1 MEPIDVYLMYCA
13 MKAHFGKGDYD
24 FVTYKGKTRI
34 KRDTFYKR
42 KDRSFFVRVSRKYKT
57 EQEIQNYFV
66 SNFIKDKKGYIA
78 NFNDENYE
86 SWKLKRQGFFDL
98 FDVEMKPLVEAFE
111 DLFTV
116 TNGQHPK
123 LMREFL
129 GGRVSLETIIIL
141 DELVNFGP
149 DWNKQLEDDIIWIDL
164 RNLMN
169 NYKRFLTID
178 QEQYKIRLLKLI
190 EESTL
195 MDRVEGFF
203 EARCRELE
211 NQVKAMQFDNAELSG
226 KI

>member
-190 EESTL
+190 EES
-195 MDRVEGFF
+195 
-203 EARCRELE
+203 
-211 NQVKAMQFDNAELSG
+211 S
-226 KI
+226 

>member
-98 FDVEMKPLVEAFE
+98 FDVEMKPLVDAFE

-178 QEQYKIRLLKLI
+178 QEQYKMRLLQII
-190 EESTL
+190 EES
-195 MDRVEGFF
+195 
-203 EARCRELE
+203 
-211 NQVKAMQFDNAELSG
+211 S
-226 KI
+226 

>member
-42 KDRSFFVRVSRKYKT
+42 KDRSFFVKLSRKYKT

-78 NFNDENYE
+78 NFNDDNYE
-86 SWKLKRQGFFDL
+86 SWKLKRQGFFDM
-98 FDVEMKPLVEAFE
+98 FEVEMKPLVEAFE

-129 GGRVSLETIIIL
+129 GGRVSLETVIIL

-164 RNLMN
+164 DNLMN
-169 NYKRFLTID
+169 NYERFLTID

-190 EESTL
+190 EES
-195 MDRVEGFF
+195 
-203 EARCRELE
+203 
-211 NQVKAMQFDNAELSG
+211 S
-226 KI
+226 

>member
-24 FVTYKGKTRI
+24 FVTYRGKTRI

-42 KDRSFFVRVSRKYKT
+42 KDRSFFVRLARKYKT
-57 EQEIQNYFV
+57 EQEITNYLV
-66 SNFIKDKKGYIA
+66 SNFIRDKKGYIA

-98 FDVEMKPLVEAFE
+98 FEVEMKPLVEAFE

-116 TNGQHPK
+116 KNGQHPK
-123 LMREFL
+123 LMKEFL
-129 GGRVSLETIIIL
+129 GGRVSLETTIIL
-141 DELVNFGP
+141 DELVSYSQS
-149 DWNKQLEDDIIWIDL
+149 WNKQLEDDIIWIDL

-178 QEQYKIRLLKLI
+178 QEQYKIKLLKLI
-190 EESTL
+190 EES
-195 MDRVEGFF
+195 
-203 EARCRELE
+203 
-211 NQVKAMQFDNAELSG
+211 S
-226 KI
+226 

>member
-42 KDRSFFVRVSRKYKT
+42 KDRSFFVKLSRKYKT

-66 SNFIKDKKGYIA
+66 ANFIKDKKGYIA

-86 SWKLKRQGFFDL
+86 SWKLKRQGFFDM
-98 FDVEMKPLVEAFE
+98 FEVEMKPLVEAFE

-129 GGRVSLETIIIL
+129 GGRVSLETLIIL

-164 RNLMN
+164 DNLMN
-169 NYKRFLTID
+169 NYERFLTID

-190 EESTL
+190 EES
-195 MDRVEGFF
+195 
-203 EARCRELE
+203 
-211 NQVKAMQFDNAELSG
+211 S
-226 KI
+226 

>member
-13 MKAHFGKGDYD
+13 MKAHFGKSDYD

-42 KDRSFFVRVSRKYKT
+42 KDRSFFVRLARKYKT
-57 EQEIQNYFV
+57 EEQIKNYFV
-66 SNFIKDKKGYIA
+66 ANFIRDKKGYIA
-78 NFNDENYE
+78 NFNDDNYDA
-86 SWKLKRQGFFDL
+86 WKLKRQGFFDL

-111 DLFTV
+111 DLFKIE
-116 TNGQHPK
+116 NGQHPK
-123 LMREFL
+123 LMKEFL

-141 DELVNFGP
+141 DELVNYSQS
-149 DWNKQLEDDIIWIDL
+149 WNKQLEDDIIWIDL

-190 EESTL
+190 EES
-195 MDRVEGFF
+195 
-203 EARCRELE
+203 
-211 NQVKAMQFDNAELSG
+211 S
-226 KI
+226 

>member
-66 SNFIKDKKGYIA
+66 SNFIRDKKGYIA

-98 FDVEMKPLVEAFE
+98 FDVEMKPLVDAFE

-190 EESTL
+190 EES
-195 MDRVEGFF
+195 
-203 EARCRELE
+203 
-211 NQVKAMQFDNAELSG
+211 S
-226 KI
+226 

>member
-42 KDRSFFVRVSRKYKT
+42 KDRSFFVKLSRKYKT

-98 FDVEMKPLVEAFE
+98 FEVEMKPLVEAFE

-129 GGRVSLETIIIL
+129 GGRVSLETVIIL

-149 DWNKQLEDDIIWIDL
+149 DWDKTLEGDIIWSDLNDLID
-164 RNLMN
+164 
-169 NYKRFLTID
+169 NYERFLTID
-178 QEQYKIRLLKLI
+178 VKKYKIKLLKLI
-190 EESTL
+190 EES
-195 MDRVEGFF
+195 
-203 EARCRELE
+203 
-211 NQVKAMQFDNAELSG
+211 K
-226 KI
+226 

>member
-42 KDRSFFVRVSRKYKT
+42 KDRSFFVKLSRKYKT

-86 SWKLKRQGFFDL
+86 SWKLKRQGFFDM
-98 FDVEMKPLVEAFE
+98 FEVEMKPLVEAFE

-129 GGRVSLETIIIL
+129 GGRVSLETVIIL

-149 DWNKQLEDDIIWIDL
+149 DWDKALEDDIIWNDLNNLID
-164 RNLMN
+164 
-169 NYKRFLTID
+169 NYERFLTID

-190 EESTL
+190 EES
-195 MDRVEGFF
+195 
-203 EARCRELE
+203 
-211 NQVKAMQFDNAELSG
+211 S
-226 KI
+226 

>member
-13 MKAHFGKGDYD
+13 MKAHFGKSDYD
-24 FVTYKGKTRI
+24 FVTYRGKTRI

-42 KDRSFFVRVSRKYKT
+42 KDRSFFVRLSRKYKT
-57 EQEIQNYFV
+57 EQEITNYLV

-86 SWKLKRQGFFDL
+86 SWKLKRQGFFEM

-149 DWNKQLEDDIIWIDL
+149 DWDKQLEDDIIWIDL

-178 QEQYKIRLLKLI
+178 QEQYKIKLLQII
-190 EESTL
+190 EEST
-195 MDRVEGFF
+195 
-203 EARCRELE
+203 
-211 NQVKAMQFDNAELSG
+211 DNG
-226 KI
+226 

>member
-13 MKAHFGKGDYD
+13 MKAHFGKSDYD

-42 KDRSFFVRVSRKYKT
+42 KDRSFFVRLARKYKT

-66 SNFIKDKKGYIA
+66 ANFIKDKKGYIA
-78 NFNDENYE
+78 NFNDENHE

-98 FDVEMKPLVEAFE
+98 FEVEMKPLVEAFE

-123 LMREFL
+123 LMKEFL
-129 GGRVSLETIIIL
+129 GGRVSLETLIIL
-141 DELVNFGP
+141 DELVNYGP
-149 DWNKQLEDDIIWIDL
+149 DWIKELKDDIIWIDL
-164 RNLMN
+164 NNLMN
-169 NYKRFLTID
+169 NYERFLTID

-190 EESTL
+190 EES
-195 MDRVEGFF
+195 
-203 EARCRELE
+203 
-211 NQVKAMQFDNAELSG
+211 S
-226 KI
+226 

>member
-66 SNFIKDKKGYIA
+66 SNFIRDKRGYIA

-98 FDVEMKPLVEAFE
+98 FDVEMKPLVDAFE

-141 DELVNFGP
+141 DELVNFSLSL

-169 NYKRFLTID
+169 NYRRFLTID

-190 EESTL
+190 EES
-195 MDRVEGFF
+195 
-203 EARCRELE
+203 
-211 NQVKAMQFDNAELSG
+211 S
-226 KI
+226 

>member
-13 MKAHFGKGDYD
+13 MKAHFGKSDYD
-24 FVTYKGKTRI
+24 FVTYRGKTRI

-42 KDRSFFVRVSRKYKT
+42 KDRSFFVRVSRNYKT
-57 EQEIQNYFV
+57 EEEIKNYFV

-78 NFNDENYE
+78 NFNDENYQ
-86 SWKLKRQGFFDL
+86 SWKLKRKGFFDI
-98 FDVEMKPLVEAFE
+98 FEVEMKPLVDAFE
-111 DLFTV
+111 DLFMV

-141 DELVNFGP
+141 DELVNFSLSL

-190 EESTL
+190 EES
-195 MDRVEGFF
+195 
-203 EARCRELE
+203 
-211 NQVKAMQFDNAELSG
+211 S
-226 KI
+226 